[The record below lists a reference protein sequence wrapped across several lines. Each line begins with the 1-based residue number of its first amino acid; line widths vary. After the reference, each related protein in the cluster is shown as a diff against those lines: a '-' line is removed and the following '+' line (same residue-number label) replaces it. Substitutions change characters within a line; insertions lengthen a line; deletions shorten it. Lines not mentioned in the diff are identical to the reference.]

1 MYSVYI
7 HIFPSIYL
15 CSTYPTHVLY
25 LCFPI
30 PTYTYLYLLILHP
43 PVGINNHWLCDS
55 YPAHVL
61 YLCSQPLRVLFRILT
76 FERWANRLSL
86 KRLRWYVFV
95 AVGSYMAAAI
105 TAFVVASY
113 FVR

>member
-1 MYSVYI
+1 MAGGGS
-7 HIFPSIYL
+7 HWGGGTL
-15 CSTYPTHVLY
+15 RGLDH
-25 LCFPI
+25 
-30 PTYTYLYLLILHP
+30 
-43 PVGINNHWLCDS
+43 HWLCDS
-55 YPAHVL
+55 YPIHVL
-61 YLCSQPLRVLFRILT
+61 NLCSQPWRFLFRILT